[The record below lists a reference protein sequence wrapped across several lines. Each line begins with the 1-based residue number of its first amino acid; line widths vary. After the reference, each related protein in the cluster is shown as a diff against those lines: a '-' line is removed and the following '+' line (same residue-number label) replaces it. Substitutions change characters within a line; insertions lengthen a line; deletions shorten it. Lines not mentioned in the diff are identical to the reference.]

1 MGGFFGVAT
10 FFGPVLLALA
20 LTVYPMAVT
29 LPVRRWVGLL
39 ALLVPVVLAAHLG
52 EAYLG
57 ALDPFLYA
65 ELVMAV
71 AFAVLPALVA
81 LLRRSRREAVLRDR
95 EEDRRRTAYE
105 ERLRIAREVHDV
117 VGHSLSVVTMQAGV
131 ALHVLDK
138 QRAAGTAVSPEVSAS
153 LEAIRRS
160 SRDALAELRT
170 TLGMFRDPAG
180 EPRTPPPGSTGWTTW
195 SARCGAAGRRIDVVR
210 PLDAGAA
217 AGGRRPGRVPDRA
230 GGPDQRRPPR
240 RRGPATVRIDR
251 EPDGLVV
258 EVERRRAR
266 RHPPRGGQRHPR
278 HAGTGGLARWHGDAR
293 TGQRGGFLLRAD
305 LPLVAARP
313 RGCARRRAGRAPARI
328 RVAVVEISRWSG
340 WVCGP

>member
-1 MGGFFGVAT
+1 MSRSRRVLLLNAGLGLGIAWFCWTGAHVAWQRAETDRSPYGMPGAGRPGPGDARGPFGRGDDLLETVPVSWVAVPFLLLLAAGVALRWRWPRAAFVACAVGVGGFFGATT

-29 LPVRRWVGLL
+29 LPLRRWVGLL
-39 ALLVPVVLAAHLG
+39 ALLVPVVLAAHHG

-57 ALDPFLYA
+57 ALDPVLYA

-71 AFAVLPALVA
+71 ALAVLPALVA
-81 LLRRSRREAVLRDR
+81 LLRRGRREAVHRDR

-138 QRAAGTAVSPEVSAS
+138 QRAAGEPVPPEVSAS

-170 TLGMFRDPAG
+170 TLGVFRDPAG
-180 EPRTPPPGSTGWTTW
+180 EPRTPIAGLDRLDDLVG
-195 SARCGAAGRRIDVVR
+195 ALRAAGRRIDVVR
-210 PLDAGAA
+210 TPEDPGPL
-217 AGGRRPGRVPDRA
+217 P
-230 GGPDQRRPPR
+230 
-240 RRGPATVRIDR
+240 T
-251 EPDGLVV
+251 
-258 EVERRRAR
+258 
-266 RHPPRGGQRHPR
+266 
-278 HAGTGGLARWHGDAR
+278 
-293 TGQRGGFLLRAD
+293 
-305 LPLVAARP
+305 
-313 RGCARRRAGRAPARI
+313 
-328 RVAVVEISRWSG
+328 AV
-340 WVCGP
+340 